1 MYICRVWI
9 EGCDLSVKYRY
20 ECDVGKL
27 RILKIWVNKMSKW
40 INCTYELKSETL
52 CMHYLY
58 ESKLASLGL

>member
-1 MYICRVWI
+1 MRFKCEIQIWMN
-9 EGCDLSVKYRY
+9 
-20 ECDVGKL
+20 DVGKL